1 MGFEAEGLLPLGL
14 KPVAVYESPLG
25 VVSGLFLVGKEE
37 ECLQDEEVLGPDEAC
52 LKGGGDESDD
62 RRGREGQN
70 RQGSEAC

>member
-1 MGFEAEGLLPLGL
+1 M
-14 KPVAVYESPLG
+14 
-25 VVSGLFLVGKEE
+25 FLVGEGG

-52 LKGGGDESDD
+52 LERSGDESDD